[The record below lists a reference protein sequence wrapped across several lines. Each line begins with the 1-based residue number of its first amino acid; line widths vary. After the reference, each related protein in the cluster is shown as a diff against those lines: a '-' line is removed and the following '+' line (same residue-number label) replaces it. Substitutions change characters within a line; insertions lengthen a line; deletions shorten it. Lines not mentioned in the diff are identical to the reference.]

1 MDLLAGKDRVC
12 MSQVVTLAIPDR
24 TARSAN
30 DIAQRTRRSLED
42 VLIEWI
48 DQAAAEIPINY
59 LPDAQILA
67 LCNSELDVELQQ
79 ELSQLL
85 ADSRE
90 GMLNSASQERLDAL
104 MQLYRRGLV
113 RKAEAVQIA
122 VKRGLLQPLN

>member
-1 MDLLAGKDRVC
+1 

-30 DIAQRTRRSLED
+30 DIAQRTRRSIED